1 MSIDILEGLQYIH
14 GKNIVHRDLKPENV
28 LIDSDGRA
36 KISDFG
42 EKSTRTILLS
52 GTCECQFEYKVLIF
66 VNPP

>member
-28 LIDSDGRA
+28 LIDSEGRA

-42 EKSTRTILLS
+42 ENSIHAYLGHPVRPA
-52 GTCECQFEYKVLIF
+52 C
-66 VNPP
+66 VNNVDHPVKAR